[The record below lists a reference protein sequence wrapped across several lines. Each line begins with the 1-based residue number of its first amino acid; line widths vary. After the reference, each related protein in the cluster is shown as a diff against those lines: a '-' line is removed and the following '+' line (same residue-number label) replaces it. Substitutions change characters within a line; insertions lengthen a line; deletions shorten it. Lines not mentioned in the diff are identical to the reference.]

1 MRPLITV
8 IIPVFNAEPYLEE
21 CILSVV
27 NQDFKEI
34 ELIVVDDCSTDNSYK
49 IAERF
54 AANDDRII
62 LLRQKRNLGV
72 AVARNRG
79 LSVAKG
85 DLVLFLDSDDYLLD
99 NCLKKLDRLQKS
111 TDADVIVSLP
121 VSNNNN
127 VLNEKLEFFNRKKA
141 IKYFLNCRKISGYS
155 GGKLYKRS
163 IISKIRFHDDM
174 RYGEDGVFSFD
185 SICNSSIVIYTNYK
199 FYKYR
204 IRNNSL
210 TGRNTD
216 FSDKN
221 LDIFKQIKYL
231 KKINAD
237 FPIRWLRIF
246 EFVLFLSEIKN
257 YENSSKST
265 KKKYAKI
272 FNLMYN
278 YCSRNWLNV
287 AISTINLRI
296 KKDAILFGIHKM
308 GNRYENKNL

>member
-1 MRPLITV
+1 MITV
-8 IIPVFNAEPYLEE
+8 IIPVFNSESYLEE

-49 IAERF
+49 IAERL

-72 AVARNRG
+72 AAARNRG

-85 DLVLFLDSDDYLLD
+85 DLVLFLDSDDYLFD
-99 NCLKKLDRLQKS
+99 NCLKKIDTLQKR
-111 TDADVIVSLP
+111 TGADVIISLP
-121 VSNNNN
+121 VGNNN
-127 VLNEKLEFFNRKKA
+127 VLNEKLEFFSRKKA

-155 GGKLYKRS
+155 WGKIYKRS

-174 RYGEDGVFSFD
+174 SYGEDGVFSFD
-185 SICNSSIVIYTNYK
+185 SICNSNIIIYTNYK

-231 KKINAD
+231 KKVNVD
-237 FPIRWLRIF
+237 FPIKWLRIF
-246 EFVLFLSEIKN
+246 EFVLCLSEIKN
-257 YENSSKST
+257 YENSSKNA
-265 KKKYAKI
+265 KRKYSKT
-272 FNLMYN
+272 FELMHN
-278 YCSRNWLNV
+278 YCSENWLNV
-287 AISTINLRI
+287 AIHTINLRV
-296 KKDAILFGIHKM
+296 KKDAILFGIHKI